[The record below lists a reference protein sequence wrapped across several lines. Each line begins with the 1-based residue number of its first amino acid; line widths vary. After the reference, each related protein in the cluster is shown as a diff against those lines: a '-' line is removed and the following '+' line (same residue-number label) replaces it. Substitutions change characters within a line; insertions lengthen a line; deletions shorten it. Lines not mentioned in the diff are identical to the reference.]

1 MNKIR
6 EKPVDENLILT
17 DYESDSAF
25 HKLEKNFK
33 LHLSITDLIRHC
45 NWDVLER
52 RLKKKRNPMRKR
64 IKKILDDQ
72 RQKDL
77 KELRQPDTDGRLP
90 IHHAC
95 EVGRSIKRGTLKL
108 LVEAYEES
116 VVYQDREGAT
126 PLHVMLNGRAMKNTV
141 AFVLIKSRPEVLLK
155 RDNFGRTSLFHLV
168 MCHLA
173 AYNNDDDFPSF
184 KLIPILESLF
194 ANTKVVETLLMS
206 CGPTTQYE
214 NPYYSSNS
222 GPQHTFPNIWRA
234 PVELR
239 CPLYLMWHYAIRAST
254 GHWKSSRKRKLNRK
268 KVEVAMLFLRSAYL
282 YRVNGSVDFKGVQ
295 KRKMLRKFMKPEK
308 TRGTDEDSDLE
319 TELPLFDTIRS
330 NAIGRQREGGAN
342 TTSRSLG
349 SGDFSEHEKLP
360 THNPMQNLSRGAIL
374 SDDENFDKYNSNT
387 SDDDGTRNFTL
398 RSMETDYSSVNG
410 FHGQTLYSE
419 WSSRKTNDFV
429 SHGEWSSRKTNDFV
443 SPPSSDNDFSPINS
457 SRKRIE
463 DSDSKMTLMPE
474 KSGQLEMYHV
484 RTAAYSDEEFSLPVQ
499 NHVDYIE
506 GMKNA
511 QARANSDSIL
521 RIRNKTQVSTKS
533 VDSSLLRAKKVNRG
547 RHSSRR
553 KIEQKISQSQGDD
566 SDDDSVKRSQS
577 QRSPT
582 RREQFK
588 QRMEER
594 ARKKAIANVN
604 VQAKPDEK
612 PRTKFRIIHATI
624 TFHKWLPCIAML
636 DKMLESNKA
645 SLMKR
650 EMTTGYIPLHLAII
664 HGTSVEVI
672 RRLLRTNK
680 DTARIR
686 TLEMQLPLHLAI
698 TYGCHSEIIK
708 CLLNA
713 YPDANKYRD
722 PKTGLYPFMM
732 SGCLLSK
739 TEAKREYIY
748 DQDVPAADLWGIE
761 QRDKLDS
768 VSTCYHLLMYNPE
781 IISG

>member
-6 EKPVDENLILT
+6 EKPVDDNLVLT

-25 HKLEKNFK
+25 NKLEKNFK
-33 LHLSITDLIRHC
+33 LGLSITNLIRHC

-64 IKKILDDQ
+64 IKKILHDQ

-77 KELRQPDTDGRLP
+77 KELRQPDTNGRLP

-116 VVYQDREGAT
+116 VIYQDREGAT

-184 KLIPILESLF
+184 KLIPILENLF

-214 NPYYSSNS
+214 SPYHSTNP
-222 GPQHTFPNIWRA
+222 GPQHTFPNIWGA
-234 PVELR
+234 KVELR

-282 YRVNGSVDFKGVQ
+282 FRVNGSVDFKGVQ

-308 TRGTDEDSDLE
+308 NRDIDGDSDAE
-319 TELPLFDTIRS
+319 TQLPLFDTIRS
-330 NAIGRQREGGAN
+330 NDLGRQTEEGVN
-342 TTSRSLG
+342 TSRSLG
-349 SGDFSEHEKLP
+349 SGDFSEHERLA
-360 THNPMQNLSRGAIL
+360 THNPMQNLGREALL
-374 SDDENFDKYNSNT
+374 SDDEDFDRYNSNT
-387 SDDDGTRNFTL
+387 SDDDGTRNLTL
-398 RSMETDYSSVNG
+398 RSMDTDYSSVNG

-419 WSSRKTNDFV
+419 WSSRKTN
-429 SHGEWSSRKTNDFV
+429 TFV

-457 SRKRIE
+457 ARKRIE
-463 DSDSKMTLMPE
+463 DSSDSKMNLMPE
-474 KSGQLEMYHV
+474 KSGQLEIYHV
-484 RTAAYSDEEFSLPVQ
+484 RTAAYSDDEFSLPVQ
-499 NHVDYIE
+499 NHADYIE
-506 GMKNA
+506 DMKNA
-511 QARANSDSIL
+511 QARVNSDSIL
-521 RIRNKTQVSTKS
+521 RIRKKSQASAKS
-533 VDSSLLRAKKVNRG
+533 VDSSLLGISKKANRG
-547 RHSSRR
+547 RHTNRR
-553 KIEQKISQSQGDD
+553 KIEQKLSQSQGDD
-566 SDDDSVKRSQS
+566 SDDGSVKRSQS

-582 RREQFK
+582 RRELWT
-588 QRMEER
+588 QRMENR
-594 ARKKAIANVN
+594 ARKKAIANVI
-604 VQAKPDEK
+604 VQAKTDEK

-672 RRLLRTNK
+672 RKLLRTNK

-698 TYGCHSEIIK
+698 THGCHSEIIK

-722 PKTGLYPFMM
+722 PNTGLYPFMM
-732 SGCLLSK
+732 SGCVLPKS
-739 TEAKREYIY
+739 EGKREYIY
-748 DQDVPAADLWGIE
+748 DQDIPAADLWGIE

-768 VSTCYHLLMYNPE
+768 ISASFHLLMYNPE